1 MTKTQKLTYLSI
13 VCFATV
19 LFNCVAQQ
27 SPTASGGDATG
38 TNGSVSYSVG
48 QIVYLTSSGSNGSIS
63 EGVQQPFEIS
73 EVLGS
78 EDFSNLITDIKIY
91 PNPSTDVLTLNLI
104 NQDNLELDY
113 QIIDNNGKL
122 LTSDKIIANE
132 TNIDVAALPSSIYYL
147 KITNVN
153 KEVKTYKIIKK

>member
-1 MTKTQKLTYLSI
+1 MTKTQKLTKLSI
-13 VCFATV
+13 VCFTTA

-27 SPTASGGDATG
+27 SPTASGGDVTG

-48 QIVYLTSSGSNGSIS
+48 QVVYLTSTGTNGSIS
-63 EGVQQPFEIS
+63 EGVQQPYEIS
-73 EVLGS
+73 EVLGT
-78 EDFSNLITDIKIY
+78 EDFSNLISDVKIY
-91 PNPSTDVLTLNLI
+91 PNPSTDVLTLNLV

-147 KITNVN
+147 RITNLN